1 MASMKFDLPLLDYK
15 TRFALWQVKM
25 RAILAQSLDLDEALD
40 GFGGKG
46 QKSWTTE
53 EKQKD
58 CKALSL
64 IQLHLHNDI
73 LQEVLQEKT
82 AAELWLKLES
92 ICMSKDLTSKMHV
105 KMKLFTHKLQ
115 EGGSVM
121 NHLSIFKEIV
131 ADLVSME
138 VKYDDEDL
146 ALLLLCSLPTSF
158 ANFRDTILLS
168 RDELT
173 LAEVYEA
180 LQTREK
186 MKGMVQS
193 DVSSSKGKVL

>member
-25 RAILAQSLDLDEALD
+25 RAILAQSSDLDEALD
-40 GFGGKG
+40 SFGGKG
-46 QKSWTTE
+46 QKSWIAE
-53 EKQKD
+53 EKRKD
-58 CKALSL
+58 RKALSL

-92 ICMSKDLTSKMHV
+92 ICMSKDLTNKMHV

-115 EGGSVM
+115 EGGPVM
-121 NHLSIFKEIV
+121 NHLLIFKEIV

-158 ANFRDTILLS
+158 ANF
-168 RDELT
+168 
-173 LAEVYEA
+173 
-180 LQTREK
+180 
-186 MKGMVQS
+186 
-193 DVSSSKGKVL
+193 

>member
-15 TRFALWQVKM
+15 TRFSLWQVKM
-25 RAILAQSLDLDEALD
+25 RAILAQASDLDESLD
-40 GFGGKG
+40 AFGEKEP
-46 QKSWTTE
+46 STWTAE
-53 EKQKD
+53 EKRKD
-58 CKALSL
+58 RKALSL
-64 IQLHLHNDI
+64 IQLHLSNDI
-73 LQEVLQEKT
+73 LQEVLTERS
-82 AAELWLKLES
+82 AAGLWLKLES

-105 KMKLFTHKLQ
+105 KMKLFMHKLQ

-121 NHLSIFKEIV
+121 NHISVFKEIV

-138 VKYDDEDL
+138 VKYEDEDL
-146 ALLLLCSLPTSF
+146 ALLLLVSLPSSF
-158 ANFRDTILLS
+158 TNLRDTILLS
-168 RDELT
+168 RDTLT

-193 DVSSSKGKVL
+193 DA

>member
-1 MASMKFDLPLLDYK
+1 MTLMKFDLPLLDYK

-25 RAILAQSLDLDEALD
+25 RAILAQSSDLDEALD

-46 QKSWTTE
+46 QKSWTAE
-53 EKQKD
+53 EKRKD
-58 CKALSL
+58 REALSL

-82 AAELWLKLES
+82 AVELWLKLES

-105 KMKLFTHKLQ
+105 KMKLFMHKLQ

-146 ALLLLCSLPTSF
+146 ALLLLCSLPSSF
-158 ANFRDTILLS
+158 VNFRDTILLS
-168 RDELT
+168 HNKLT

-180 LQTREK
+180 L
-186 MKGMVQS
+186 
-193 DVSSSKGKVL
+193 